1 LGAPEARICYERAE
15 PLCRL
20 LNRPLLLCV
29 ALKGQWRYSLL
40 NDKLSATMQIAERV
54 HSLAQEQNN
63 PALMIE
69 AYRALTVTHHYLGHF
84 EAARPYA
91 RQGVQ
96 IWRSER
102 ALLSPV
108 EEPIAPAVAC
118 IYYEAQIEWHFGE
131 IDSCQATMVEA
142 ISLAKELNDMHALAN
157 ALWHAAAL
165 AQYERNPAQVECYS
179 SDLIE
184 LATRHNFAFWLP
196 WGAIF
201 RGWAR
206 SASGDTA
213 KGLAWIEDGIGDW
226 RATGGVLNMPYFL
239 ALKAEA
245 LYLAHRTFEAL
256 EAINEAEALV
266 ERFEDRH
273 WCAEL
278 HRLRGIF
285 LTALGADG
293 AQCEAALSEAIRIA
307 KEQKS
312 VSLQK
317 RAEATYAEFFRQKES
332 PSGGRGVRLP
342 LW

>member
-1 LGAPEARICYERAE
+1 
-15 PLCRL
+15 
-20 LNRPLLLCV
+20 
-29 ALKGQWRYSLL
+29 
-40 NDKLSATMQIAERV
+40 
-54 HSLAQEQNN
+54 
-63 PALMIE
+63 MIE
-69 AYRALTVTHHYLGHF
+69 AYRALAVTHHYLGHF

-91 RQGVQ
+91 TQGVQ

-102 ALLSPV
+102 ALLSPI

-118 IYYEAQIEWHFGE
+118 IYYEAVIEWHFGE
-131 IDSCQATMVEA
+131 IDSCQATMAQA

-165 AQYERNPAQVECYS
+165 AQYERNPAQVGCYS

-184 LATRHNFAFWLP
+184 LSTRHNFAFWLS

-201 RGWAR
+201 CGWAL

-213 KGLAWIEDGIGDW
+213 KGLAWIEGGIGDW

-245 LYLAHRTFEAL
+245 LFLAHRTSEAL
-256 EAINEAEALV
+256 EAIGEAEALV

-278 HRLRGIF
+278 HRLRGVF
-285 LTALGADG
+285 LAAMGAEETEI
-293 AQCEAALSEAIRIA
+293 EASFCEAIRIA

-317 RAEATYAEFFRQKES
+317 RAEATYAEYRRQKAGA
-332 PSGGRGVRLP
+332 PGGRGFRLP
-342 LW
+342 L